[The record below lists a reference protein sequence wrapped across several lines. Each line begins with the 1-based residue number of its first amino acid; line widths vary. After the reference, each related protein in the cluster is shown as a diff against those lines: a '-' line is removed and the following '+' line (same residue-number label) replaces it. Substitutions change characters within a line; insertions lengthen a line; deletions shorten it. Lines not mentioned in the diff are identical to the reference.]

1 MASVLDN
8 GCSLKL
14 SSWNSSMGGAGA
26 TPCNQSIVKLAPY
39 SPEATAAFA
48 TAITLMIVFTI
59 VGNIMVIIAVLT
71 SRSLRGP
78 QNLFLVSLAAA
89 DILVAT
95 LIIPFSLANELLGY
109 WYFKSL
115 WCEIYLAL
123 DVLFCSSS
131 IVHLCAISLDRY
143 LSISRVTYG
152 RQRTPKRIKAA
163 IVVVWLISAI
173 ISFPPLLSLN
183 KSKGGNPEND
193 RGPQC
198 QLNDERWYILY
209 STIGSFF
216 APCLIMILVYIKIY
230 QIAKQRS
237 RCPPGEPRKDG
248 AGCATPSQPP
258 RHVQA
263 NGNDEASN
271 DRPPTLA
278 ITPSP
283 APDAQPSHNPTS
295 NNLLQPPSLSPA
307 VTPVTTSA
315 ETSTTP
321 SLPQSTK
328 QEGKKGKQQGK
339 KKADNNNGDSSST
352 ESDTEH
358 SHGGGRGS
366 SSMPASPA
374 GGGIHSPASVKRFR
388 DMIATSKGARLVP
401 GRKSKPE
408 TNPGAAR
415 RKAMVNREKRF
426 TFVLAV
432 VIGVFVV
439 CWFPFFFS
447 YSLKAV
453 CPDTCSIPEPLF
465 TFFFWIGY
473 CNSSLNPVIYT
484 VFNKEFRNAFKK
496 ILCGG
501 TKGTFF

>member
-1 MASVLDN
+1 MASSVASA
-8 GCSLKL
+8 CSVELTGWNRST
-14 SSWNSSMGGAGA
+14 SSGVPSV
-26 TPCNQSIVKLAPY
+26 PCNQSMLILAPY

-48 TAITLMIVFTI
+48 TAITLMVVFTI
-59 VGNIMVIIAVLT
+59 VGNVMVIIAVLT

-123 DVLFCSSS
+123 DVLFCTSS

-143 LSISRVTYG
+143 LSISKVTYG

-163 IVVVWLISAI
+163 IVVVWLISAV

-183 KSKGGNPEND
+183 KSEKKDEGVD

-198 QLNDERWYILY
+198 RLNDERWYILY

-216 APCLIMILVYIKIY
+216 APCLIMILVYIRIY
-230 QIAKQRS
+230 QIAKQRT

-248 AGCATPSQPP
+248 GGNATPSQTP
-258 RHVQA
+258 RHVH
-263 NGNDEASN
+263 SN
-271 DRPPTLA
+271 A

-283 APDAQPSHNPTS
+283 SQESEPTQNPTS
-295 NNLLQPPSLSPA
+295 NNLLQPPPRALTPDNSTHRPSSPSSE
-307 VTPVTTSA
+307 TPKTKEA
-315 ETSTTP
+315 EKKN
-321 SLPQSTK
+321 K
-328 QEGKKGKQQGK
+328 QKS

-352 ESDTEH
+352 ESDVEQ
-358 SHGGGRGS
+358 SQGGRGS
-366 SSMPASPA
+366 TSMPGSPS
-374 GGGIHSPASVKRFR
+374 GGVHSPGSVKRYK
-388 DMIATSKGARLVP
+388 DMIATSKGARLMP
-401 GRKSKPE
+401 GRKSKSDN
-408 TNPGAAR
+408 NPGAAR
-415 RKAMVNREKRF
+415 RKAMINREKRF

-447 YSLKAV
+447 YSLQAV
-453 CPDTCSIPEPLF
+453 CPETCVIPDPLF

-484 VFNKEFRNAFKK
+484 IFNKDFRKAFKK
-496 ILCGG
+496 ILCRN